1 MQEGVTVFGRRFDGF
16 RIKNADPIVG
26 LTPYIMP
33 TRVDSQV
40 FCPQQVNCDTLTNF
54 LRQKRNEKLEY
65 TYIDLIIAAFIRV
78 LAKYPEMNRF
88 VVNKQLYNRKYISVS
103 MAVLKQTDDIKQEE
117 TTIKLEFDSSDL
129 LAEVHQKLQKAIDE
143 NRKPSATNLTDRVAK
158 TLLALPG
165 IPTIVVGFAK
175 LLDRYGLMPRF
186 LYAASPFHTSLFLTN
201 MASIGMPYVYHH
213 IYNFGTTSI
222 FLSMGK
228 VEKIPTA
235 GPGGTLVY
243 KRMLPLG
250 VTLDERITEGSTFGL
265 AFGLFRDLLAHPER
279 LEIPD

>member
-1 MQEGVTVFGRRFDGF
+1 MFGRRFDGL
-16 RIKNADPIVG
+16 RIKSIDPIVG

-40 FCPQQVNCDTLTNF
+40 FCPQQVDCDILTNF

-65 TYIDLIIAAFIRV
+65 TYVDLIIAAFIRV

-88 VVNKQLYNRKYISVS
+88 VVNKQLYDRKYISVS
-103 MAVLKQTDDIKQEE
+103 MAVLKLSNEDKPEE
-117 TTIKLEFDSSDL
+117 TTIKFEFSPDDL
-129 LAEVHQKLQKAIDE
+129 LAEVHAKVKKAIDE
-143 NRKPSATNLTDRVAK
+143 NRKPSTVNLTDRVAK
-158 TLLALPG
+158 TLLAIPG
-165 IPTIVVGFAK
+165 FPTLVVGIAK
-175 LLDRYGLMPRF
+175 LLDRYGLMPKF

-228 VEKIPTA
+228 VEKVSTA
-235 GPGGTLVY
+235 GSGGSIVF

-265 AFGLFRDLLAHPER
+265 AFGLFRDLLAHPDK
-279 LEIPD
+279 LEKPD

>member
-1 MQEGVTVFGRRFDGF
+1 MFGRRFDGL
-16 RIKNADPIVG
+16 RIKSIDPIVG

-33 TRVDSQV
+33 MRIDSQV
-40 FCPQQVNCDTLTNF
+40 FCPQQVDCDILTNF

-65 TYIDLIIAAFIRV
+65 TYVDLIIAAFIRV

-88 VVNKQLYNRKYISVS
+88 VVNKQLYDRKYISVS
-103 MAVLKQTDDIKQEE
+103 MAVLKLSNEDKPEE
-117 TTIKLEFDSSDL
+117 TTIKFEFSPDDL
-129 LAEVHQKLQKAIDE
+129 LADVHAKVKKAIDE
-143 NRKPSATNLTDRVAK
+143 NRKPSTVNLTDRVAK
-158 TLLALPG
+158 TLLAIPG
-165 IPTIVVGFAK
+165 FPTLVVGIAK
-175 LLDRYGLMPRF
+175 LLDRYGLMPKF

-228 VEKIPTA
+228 VEKISTA
-235 GPGGTLVY
+235 GPGGSIVF

-265 AFGLFRDLLAHPER
+265 AFGLFRDLLAHPDK
-279 LEIPD
+279 LEKPD